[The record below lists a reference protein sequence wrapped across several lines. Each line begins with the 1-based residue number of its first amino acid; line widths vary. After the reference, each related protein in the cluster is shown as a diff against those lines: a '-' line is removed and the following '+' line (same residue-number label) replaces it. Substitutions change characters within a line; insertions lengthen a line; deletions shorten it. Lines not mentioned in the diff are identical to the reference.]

1 MANNRLGDSLYY
13 KWDRAYSEMCGYVSA
28 RLSMNLV
35 QSFSMIVWGA
45 RSGRPHPVRIIPAYG
60 VETFRIVMLGY

>member
-1 MANNRLGDSLYY
+1 
-13 KWDRAYSEMCGYVSA
+13 
-28 RLSMNLV
+28 MNLV